1 MKPLYYEHSMGGS
14 YGAYKLE
21 IKVETSLTQ
30 EQLQDSDISEA
41 TYQAAD
47 LIKKAV
53 LGKVIANDPKAQQR
67 AIDERKAILD
77 LFSGLIYAKEIPN
90 GYCSDYCCKHLP
102 WFIVTTNIGDFK
114 IGWRKSVM
122 HIEWTDTTVKKTAE
136 ELFPNEDV
144 TKSDRMIHAWGY
156 DKAKQYIETI
166 YANKS

>member
-1 MKPLYYEHSMGGS
+1 MGGS

-41 TYQAAD
+41 AYQAAD

-102 WFIVTTNIGDFK
+102 WFIVTTSIGDFK
-114 IGWRKSVM
+114 IGWRKSVINIDWE
-122 HIEWTDTTVKKTAE
+122 HTFCTKTAE
-136 ELFPNEDV
+136 ELFPNDNV
-144 TKSDRMIHAWGY
+144 TKSGRSIHAWSY
-156 DKAKQYIETI
+156 EDAKRYISTI
-166 YANKS
+166 YDSRPKGITAIHC